1 MAKGMSAD
9 SSASGAQH
17 SSNLKNAIFILPIIA
32 LIALIWL
39 ILLKI
44 GELPDSLTFN
54 WEFNTW
60 LNFWM
65 VILVILIVI
74 LICIPQT
81 GEQPKAEEVTPS
93 KAETAK
99 KIKKTAK
106 KKPVTMVT
114 VETVD
119 KPVEFVPIG
128 IADDKVKGTTK
139 SKIEPAEI
147 KLSEKEEKEILAANI
162 VAPAV
167 KKDKITPKV
176 IEYPKEVE
184 GGIYGDTFININ
196 DGKVLKLRTL
206 VVEDIYLL

>member
-1 MAKGMSAD
+1 MAKGISAD
-9 SSASGAQH
+9 SSTTSVKH
-17 SSNLKNAIFILPIIA
+17 SSSLKNAIFILPFIA

-44 GELPDSLTFN
+44 GELPESVTFN

-81 GEQPKAEEVTPS
+81 GEQPKPEEVTPTN
-93 KAETAK
+93 AETVK
-99 KIKKTAK
+99 KVKKTTK

-128 IADDKVKGTTK
+128 IADDKVKSTTK
-139 SKIEPAEI
+139 TKIEPAEV
-147 KLSEKEEKEILAANI
+147 KLSDKEEKAILAANI

-184 GGIYGDTFININ
+184 GGIYGDTFINIDN
-196 DGKVLKLRTL
+196 ERVLKLRTL
-206 VVEDIYLL
+206 VVEDIYLM